1 MLPGGTGVRK
11 VSEAQSP
18 TERWQ
23 AILSRTE
30 GRIDQAAKAKSA
42 DGGATLAHT
51 REGTRS
57 PYILPALALAFN
69 AGLRHAEIRH
79 LTWGQIDFEKQY
91 LTVGKG
97 KTDAGAGRTIPLN
110 GRVGKPEFGTQ
121 RPLDPTRPV
130 STLKTSWKNVKT
142 QVGVTGRFHDTRHT
156 LITEFA
162 ESCAGD
168 QTIMDI
174 AGHVSRQMLARYSH
188 IRMEAKRKA
197 LDAIDAKQKLV
208 ESELTGK
215 AAAKESEVQ

>member
-121 RPLDPTRPV
+121 RPPGPHATRFNAQNLVEERQDASRCYWAFPRYPPHADYRIRRELRRRSDHHGHRRSRFEADASKV
-130 STLKTSWKNVKT
+130 FAHPNGGEA
-142 QVGVTGRFHDTRHT
+142 QGAGRHR
-156 LITEFA
+156 
-162 ESCAGD
+162 
-168 QTIMDI
+168 
-174 AGHVSRQMLARYSH
+174 
-188 IRMEAKRKA
+188 RKA
-197 LDAIDAKQKLV
+197 
-208 ESELTGK
+208 ETR
-215 AAAKESEVQ
+215 